1 MVDEKQI
8 AIVVMMKQKKKK
20 VAVAIR
26 ETEKR
31 KNENWGEVKMAVGN
45 CNIFYLLINLE
56 AAWVEWRFC
65 LWWGFCGGGGSFGE
79 RMKKKWKG
87 KRF

>member
-1 MVDEKQI
+1 MDASQPSRAPSGSWRLSLKDVNAWISSDCRADVKVVVDEKQI

-31 KNENWGEVKMAVGN
+31 EKENWGEVKMAVGN
-45 CNIFYLLINLE
+45 CNIFYLFID
-56 AAWVEWRFC
+56 
-65 LWWGFCGGGGSFGE
+65 
-79 RMKKKWKG
+79 
-87 KRF
+87 